1 MLHPYLPFALPRPTS
16 LFLILGPERLTF
28 VENIKSS
35 GWVWLVWD
43 SSRRSKGD
51 WSVRLCRWFLWLPP
65 TGLALSLSKSLWL
78 PQKAHSTQLCLCAPC
93 PPAAGLGVMQ
103 WAEWQPPNDIQILFP
118 RSEMLTYLGKG
129 SADVINLRIL
139 RSGDNFGLSKW
150 TLNPITYPHKRE
162 AEGVWQTEERRQCD
176 HRGRTGATWPQVED
190 CHSQQ
195 SLEETK
201 TELPENIRRESPT
214 SSPQN
219 HERKHFCHFKTPV
232 CSHLLQ

>member
-1 MLHPYLPFALPRPTS
+1 MLSSSCSIRIFPLPFPDPLLSSSFWAL
-16 LFLILGPERLTF
+16 RLTF
-28 VENIKSS
+28 VENIRSS

-51 WSVRLCRWFLWLPP
+51 RSVRLWHWFLWLPP

-162 AEGVWQTEERRQCD
+162 AEGGLTD
-176 HRGRTGATWPQVED
+176 
-190 CHSQQ
+190 
-195 SLEETK
+195 
-201 TELPENIRRESPT
+201 RREEAMRPPRQNWSRVA
-214 SSPQN
+214 SSRGLPQPA
-219 HERKHFCHFKTPV
+219 ESGRDKDRTPWEHPEGV
-232 CSHLLQ
+232 PNF